1 MASVRGTPWWFTT
14 GGAWPS
20 PVQSDLVRCGN
31 HRSHTGGRL
40 ERRESAQ
47 ETTKCCF
54 LEAIILLHMLHKETI
69 DYFLAARMFVDSST
83 VTPTVPFSDGV
94 WPVCRCKVYMDRS
107 KAHGVWQRWQTA
119 ISTTYCITWTWQ
131 HGEIATQY
139 HARHKQPYNH
149 TIWIKIN
156 TKRKQH

>member
-94 WPVCRCKVYMDRS
+94 WRCAGARFIWTGPKHTESDNVDKQQSVLLTVLLGRGNTEKS
-107 KAHGVWQRWQTA
+107 RRN
-119 ISTTYCITWTWQ
+119 ITLDTNS
-131 HGEIATQY
+131 
-139 HARHKQPYNH
+139 P
-149 TIWIKIN
+149 TITRYELK
-156 TKRKQH
+156 